1 MNRAAERP
9 SLLVI
14 AGPNGSGKTTL
25 KEWLERR
32 GIDFA
37 RHINPDEIA
46 LALPGDDAVRTR
58 AAQIRADQLRAKYLA
73 ERLSFSFETVMSHPS
88 KVAFMRQ
95 AKAAGYFV
103 VLYFVGVEDH
113 AISVA
118 RVADRVGKGGHDVP
132 TAKIRSRYEGSMRL
146 LADAA
151 DTADRVYVFD
161 NSGMGKERRLC
172 AALDERG
179 LKAFS
184 DPMPAWV
191 RRYFVESV
199 VARKTR
205 RPLRSRPHSG

>member
-1 MNRAAERP
+1 MSLDAERP
-9 SLLVI
+9 ALLVI

-25 KEWLERR
+25 KERLDRQ
-32 GIDFA
+32 GIDFT

-46 LALPGDDAVRTR
+46 LVLPGDDAVRTR

-88 KVAFMRQ
+88 KVEFMRH

-113 AISVA
+113 AISIA

-132 TAKIRSRYEGSMRL
+132 AAKIRSRYEGSMRL

-172 AALDERG
+172 AALDEQG
-179 LKAFS
+179 LRAFS

-191 RRYFVESV
+191 LRYFVEPAQ
-199 VARKTR
+199 ARKHR
-205 RPLRSRPHSG
+205 RPLRSRSHDG